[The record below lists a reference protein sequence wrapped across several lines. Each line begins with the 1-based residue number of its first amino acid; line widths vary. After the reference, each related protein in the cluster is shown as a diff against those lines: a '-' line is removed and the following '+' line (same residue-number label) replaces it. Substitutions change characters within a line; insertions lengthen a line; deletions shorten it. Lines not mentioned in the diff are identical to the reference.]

1 MATQVSA
8 KNHKETSEGGLGLTE
23 PKKYKV
29 IVSLEPPIILVDS
42 WSKKPSKD
50 AVLEMM
56 VAAIRD
62 RKYDDH
68 FHIVVVEA

>member
-1 MATQVSA
+1 M
-8 KNHKETSEGGLGLTE
+8 TE